1 MTAIQIKYGKFP
13 LLILTLA
20 LISINGCS
28 DKGEPDEKE
37 VEEAKNQ
44 AIESVT
50 NGDEIPVS
58 DLMTLGYSTTE
69 KDHNDNEVTTEV
81 RRVEQIAVTI
91 DNETYKY
98 TVASGITQP
107 SAGWTNGFVRILK
120 SPLIGTDTSHNIYS
134 GTLFIGPNYG
144 NEPLVETFSFG
155 KKGEPGFKI
164 FSAFRHS
171 GQISA
176 WWSIYTEIEG
186 KFQSVGGFTEMEEH
200 ADCNLGELNYKP
212 LCFTAS
218 GSIQPIVKYGEF
230 TSFDYSIDIK
240 IVNTQKKSEKTL
252 HKQFIVNFDE
262 PTNRYSIPDFEKEIV
277 ECGQS
282 SKIGLPCLSW

>member
-1 MTAIQIKYGKFP
+1 MTAAHKKFEKSP
-13 LLILTLA
+13 LLILTLG
-20 LISINGCS
+20 LMFINGCG
-28 DKGEPDEKE
+28 DKGEPDEKK
-37 VEEAKNQ
+37 VGEAKKQ

-50 NGDEIPVS
+50 NSDEIPVS

-98 TVASGITQP
+98 TVASGVTEP

-120 SPLIGTDTSHNIYS
+120 SPLKGTDTSHNIYS

-144 NEPLVETFSFG
+144 NSPFVEAFNFG
-155 KKGEPGFKI
+155 KKDEPGFKI
-164 FSAFRHS
+164 SSAFAHS

-186 KFQSVGGFTEMEEH
+186 KFQSVGAFTEMEKH
-200 ADCNLGELNYKP
+200 ANCNLGKLNYQP

-218 GSIQPIVKYGEF
+218 GSIQPIVKYGQY

-240 IVNTQKKSEKTL
+240 IVDVRKKSEKTL

-262 PTNRYSIPDFEKEIV
+262 STNRYSIPDFDKEIV